1 MYRYVTGM
9 PYSLK
14 QAADATG
21 KTKPTILRAI
31 QTGKISASKSEVGEW
46 EIEPAELHRIYPPV
60 TQAITHTVTPD
71 AEVRVE
77 LLLLRQEL
85 AAQVERLTALQE
97 ERERERRQ
105 LTERITE
112 LRDQLARSEAERR
125 EKDRQLT
132 ALLTDQSGRGKK
144 APSVP
149 DAALPP
155 TLRFFRYFR
164 LWWH

>member
-1 MYRYVTGM
+1 M

-21 KTKPTILRAI
+21 RTKPTLLRAI
-31 QTGKISASKSEVGEW
+31 QTGKISAKKNEMREW
-46 EIEPAELHRIYPPV
+46 EIDPAELHRVYPPV
-60 TQAITHTVTPD
+60 AQGVTSTVTSD
-71 AEVRVE
+71 EEVTVE

-85 AAQVERLTALQE
+85 AAKEERVTALQE

-112 LRDQLARSEAERR
+112 LREQLAQSETERR

-132 ALLTDQSGRGKK
+132 ALLTDQRVKGEEESAYSK
-144 APSVP
+144 AINRWLSW
-149 DAALPP
+149 LR
-155 TLRFFRYFR
+155 TLR
-164 LWWH
+164 

>member
-1 MYRYVTGM
+1 M

-21 KTKPTILRAI
+21 RTKPTLLRAI
-31 QTGKISASKSEVGEW
+31 QTGKISAKKTEMGTW
-46 EIEPAELHRIYPPV
+46 EIDPAELHRVYPPV
-60 TQAITHTVTPD
+60 AQGVTSTVTS
-71 AEVRVE
+71 AEEVTVE

-85 AAQVERLTALQE
+85 TTKEGHLTALQE

-112 LRDQLARSEAERR
+112 LREQLAQSESERR

-132 ALLTDQSGRGKK
+132 ALLTNQSGRGEKGT
-144 APSVP
+144 SVP
-149 DAALPP
+149 EVAPP
-155 TLRFFRYFR
+155 MFRFFRY
-164 LWWH
+164 L